1 MSTTVRISPVS
12 LQALKQ
18 IALQAG
24 EPMQAVLDKAIELYR
39 RQWFLEQV
47 NKAFASLKENPE
59 AWEEELSERRE
70 WEVTINDGLQEDS

>member
-1 MSTTVRISPVS
+1 MSTTVRINPVS

-24 EPMQAVLDKAIELYR
+24 EPMQAVLDKAIEVYR
-39 RQWFLEQV
+39 RQWFLEQA

>member
-1 MSTTVRISPVS
+1 MSTTVRINPIS

-24 EPMQAVLDKAIELYR
+24 EPMQAVLDKAIEVYR
-39 RQWFLEQV
+39 RQWFLEQA